1 MSELEASTKKRKA
14 VDEEE
19 KPATSKMMSAN
30 NETESVVGDSASTN
44 QPDNSAGIGGAAA
57 VTVAKAVAKERKRKT
72 FEFDVI
78 KYTGPMMHMQ
88 LMASTLNELLDIDFE
103 YDDDDRLDY
112 ILNME
117 QFIRTGHNDYQNPFG
132 EDDQEVFLGMFYKL
146 TQRERKVLLKMAK
159 KKKHITVEHVTKMF
173 EDPPTRPFH
182 VTLKG
187 VSNNYED
194 GSERFPFTSMDDLD
208 AKDVI
213 IKD

>member
-19 KPATSKMMSAN
+19 KPAASKMMSAN
-30 NETESVVGDSASTN
+30 NETVSVVGDSASTN
-44 QPDNSAGIGGAAA
+44 QPDDSAGIGGAAA
-57 VTVAKAVAKERKRKT
+57 VAVTKQRKEKT
-72 FEFDVI
+72 FEFDI
-78 KYTGPMMHMQ
+78 WKYTGPMMHMQ

-117 QFIRTGHNDYQNPFG
+117 QFIRTGHNDYQNPYG

-146 TQRERKVLLKMAK
+146 TQREQKVLLKMAK

-173 EDPPTRPFH
+173 ENPPTRPFH

-187 VSNNYED
+187 VSNKYED
-194 GSERFPFTSMDDLD
+194 GSERFPFTSMDELD

-213 IKD
+213 IKE